1 VLNREEAPNGSQGM
15 LSDAAWCEHKYLV
28 LAINPATRYCYA
40 RCLRCLFT
48 GPERR
53 SGKAARLALRVLKAR
68 TEANLQGLT
77 ASSAEESE
85 QLEQFERRLE
95 RRLTPGIRWRL
106 RYNCTKPWLRSGLQA
121 VSSVLLAAAVATTTF
136 YLLVI

>member
-1 VLNREEAPNGSQGM
+1 M

-28 LAINPATRYCYA
+28 LAINPSNQILLA

-95 RRLTPGIRWRL
+95 RRLTPGIRWPL

-121 VSSVLLAAAVATTTF
+121 VLYVLLAAAVPTTIY